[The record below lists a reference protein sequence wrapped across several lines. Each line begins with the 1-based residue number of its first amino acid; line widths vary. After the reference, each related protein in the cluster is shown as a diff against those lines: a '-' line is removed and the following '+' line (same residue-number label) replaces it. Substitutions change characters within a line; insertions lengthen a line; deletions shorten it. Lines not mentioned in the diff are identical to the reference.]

1 VLKRSG
7 GAGGFPHQKSD
18 TTNVVLNMKTLMQM
32 PGFQL
37 QRPRPAVSLFVIAVV
52 LGSMLSQTMVSFA
65 GGTGVAKPKKL
76 TEEQRIIHVL
86 NRLGFGARPG
96 DVERVKAIGL
106 ENYINQQ
113 LNPDKIDDAV
123 AENKVKDLSVLS
135 MSTAELYEKYP
146 QPGQLLRQLQAKGV
160 IPADLEEARENR
172 VKGGANAKST
182 DVPKGEMPAV
192 DSQKGTQPATPP
204 AGNPLDNEKYRAAI
218 QQYYRENGLQQPQ
231 KIIAELQASRIL
243 RAVYSERQLQ
253 EVMVDF
259 WTNHFNVF
267 AGKGAD
273 RWLLP
278 SYDRDTIRP
287 NALAKFSTLLEAT
300 AKSPAMLF
308 YLDNF
313 QSVTPN
319 PQRNPRVELRPNPLR
334 DLINPQRRPGIEL
347 RQAERDLRRIQ
358 QPRPQP
364 PPQQQRRGIN
374 ENYARELME
383 LHTLGVDGGYTQKDV
398 QEVARCFTGWTIF
411 QPRGGAA
418 AANALMGNEA
428 RRNAGTFSFNA
439 RAHDDG
445 EKIVLGH
452 KIPAG
457 GGVNDGLMVLDI
469 LAHHPSTAKFIATKL
484 THHFVSDNPS
494 PALVERVAATFTK
507 TDGDIRETLRAIFM
521 SPEFNS
527 SEAYRA
533 KIKRPFELVVSAIRT
548 LGADTNGG
556 PGTHQWIAR
565 MGEPLYGFQTP
576 NGYSDSAESWVN
588 TGGLLERMNF
598 GLALASNRVQGTKV
612 NLSTITGV
620 VNRADINK
628 NKVMDESLKT
638 ILGGDVS
645 PATRDALLKQL
656 DQEVVVTMPAPRGQ
670 EPRDLSGPGQMSR
683 RPENQVDGPVDQGA
697 GGFQAGQQRQQQ
709 RPRVDAS
716 INDPV
721 TKVVGLILGTPEFQR
736 Q

>member
-1 VLKRSG
+1 
-7 GAGGFPHQKSD
+7 
-18 TTNVVLNMKTLMQM
+18 MKINDLRKTIAL
-32 PGFQL
+32 
-37 QRPRPAVSLFVIAVV
+37 AVIAVTIASTLV
-52 LGSMLSQTMVSFA
+52 TPALSFA
-65 GGTGVAKPKKL
+65 DTKADTKAKKL
-76 TEEQRIIHVL
+76 SEEQRIVHVL

-96 DVERVKAIGL
+96 DIERVRVMGVD
-106 ENYINQQ
+106 NYINQQ
-113 LNPDKIDDAV
+113 LNPEKISDSV
-123 AENKVKDLSVLS
+123 AENKVKDLQVLD
-135 MSTAELYEKYP
+135 MTTAELYEKFP
-146 QPGQLLRQLQAKGV
+146 QPGQLLRQLQARGV
-160 IPADLEEARENR
+160 LPSEVAEARDNR
-172 VKGGANAKST
+172 VKGGANAE
-182 DVPKGEMPAV
+182 PGQMPAEEM
-192 DSQKGTQPATPP
+192 KANQPAPP
-204 AGNPLDNEKYRAAI
+204 NANPLENEKYRAAI

-231 KIIAELQASRIL
+231 RIMAELQASRIL

-287 NALAKFSTLLEAT
+287 NAMGKFSTLLEAT

-319 PQRNPRVELRPNPLR
+319 PQRNAGAPRRPRLLAELVNQ
-334 DLINPQRRPGIEL
+334 QRR
-347 RQAERDLRRIQ
+347 RDENPMQEPAMR
-358 QPRPQP
+358 QP
-364 PPQQQRRGIN
+364 PNRARRGIN

-418 AANALMGNEA
+418 AANALLGGEAA
-428 RRNAGTFSFNA
+428 RRSAGTFFFNE

-445 EKIVLGH
+445 EKTVLGQ

-457 GGVNDGLMVLDI
+457 GGIKDGLMVLDI
-469 LAHHPSTAKFIATKL
+469 LSRQQSTAKFIATKL
-484 THHFVSDNPS
+484 VRHFVSDEAP
-494 PALVERVAATFTK
+494 PGLVQRVAATFTK
-507 TDGDIRETLRAIFM
+507 TDGDIRETLKSIFF

-527 SEAYRA
+527 TTAYRA
-533 KIKRPFELVVSAIRT
+533 KIKRPFELVISAIRT

-576 NGYSDSAESWVN
+576 NGYSDLAESWVN

-598 GLALASNRVQGTKV
+598 GLALASNRVQGTRV
-612 NLSTITGV
+612 NLSTVTGV
-620 VNRADINK
+620 VNRSEADK
-628 NKVMDESLKT
+628 ARVMDESLRT

-645 PATRDALLKQL
+645 AATREALLKQL
-656 DQEVVVTMPAPRGQ
+656 DQEMVVSLPAPRSQ
-670 EPRDLSGPGQMSR
+670 MEPARQ
-683 RPENQVDGPVDQGA
+683 RPEMGAEMEGPPQGGPPP
-697 GGFQAGQQRQQQ
+697 GGPQGRLQQ
-709 RPRVDAS
+709 RPRVEAS